1 MCPFGIRGVPL
12 WGTGFCFLRIGE
24 QFAVPS
30 LKVARRCN
38 VGPLAVERRAFGK
51 PPMRGDAITVDA
63 EVGARCL
70 DDETVVLKFAEPAL
84 NRSHGFGAEI
94 GGGIAVGSKNL
105 SIVEAVYPQIASQNH
120 VQRSRAERQLLPRRR
135 CQGRADQRHERRQ
148 VALLSLLLAHEAST
162 NVRGRK
168 RPISIGTPPVLIAR
182 FQARLNTSTARTSAG
197 AKMQR
202 FCPLQRIGFVVF
214 FWGVRRT

>member
-94 GGGIAVGSKNL
+94 GGGIAVGSENL
-105 SIVEAVYPQIASQNH
+105 PVVQVIYPQIASQGD
-120 VQRSRAERQLLPRRR
+120 VQAARAERQLLPRRR
-135 CQGRADQRHERRQ
+135 CQRRADQRYERRQ
-148 VALLSLLLAHEAST
+148 LAFAALLVHGVPHRSASLARTQAGQVALMTQPSRSRQQRTPYSPPRARS
-162 NVRGRK
+162 
-168 RPISIGTPPVLIAR
+168 GT
-182 FQARLNTSTARTSAG
+182 S
-197 AKMQR
+197 
-202 FCPLQRIGFVVF
+202 
-214 FWGVRRT
+214 